1 MFGLARERS
10 RPPVACRQR
19 SPRLPTS
26 ETTMMSVSHASTRA
40 ALALV
45 LASVSWSA
53 GAAAQGPRSALDP
66 ITSAVINHPITTSSA
81 EARAHFLE
89 GLREFDLGRLIDANV
104 HFKAAVAADP
114 GFAFA
119 YLNVANTANSLD
131 EFKTNLA
138 LAEQHAAG
146 ASDAERL
153 QIQMA
158 RKGFDNGLA
167 GQTAAG
173 QPLGQAD
180 PQNPRAW
187 LALAGAQ
194 LGLNQHE
201 GARASIAEAL
211 ELSPK
216 LFAAHTALGLSYLF
230 GEPRDFTKALGH
242 MQEAEALA

>member
-1 MFGLARERS
+1 MLRRPRVDIIKNRGVHNSAPRRAGMFGLARERS

-104 HFKAAVAADP
+104 RFKAAVAADP
-114 GFAFA
+114 DFGF
-119 YLNVANTANSLD
+119 
-131 EFKTNLA
+131 EI
-138 LAEQHAAG
+138 G
-146 ASDAERL
+146 
-153 QIQMA
+153 
-158 RKGFDNGLA
+158 
-167 GQTAAG
+167 
-173 QPLGQAD
+173 
-180 PQNPRAW
+180 RA
-187 LALAGAQ
+187 
-194 LGLNQHE
+194 HV
-201 GARASIAEAL
+201 
-211 ELSPK
+211 
-216 LFAAHTALGLSYLF
+216 
-230 GEPRDFTKALGH
+230 
-242 MQEAEALA
+242 

>member
-26 ETTMMSVSHASTRA
+26 ETTMMSLSHASTRA

-104 HFKAAVAADP
+104 HFKAAVAADRDF
-114 GFAFA
+114 GFA

-138 LAEQHAAG
+138 LARLVLNSSSERSEEHTSELQSR
-146 ASDAERL
+146 SDLVCRL
-153 QIQMA
+153 
-158 RKGFDNGLA
+158 L
-167 GQTAAG
+167 
-173 QPLGQAD
+173 
-180 PQNPRAW
+180 
-187 LALAGAQ
+187 
-194 LGLNQHE
+194 
-201 GARASIAEAL
+201 L
-211 ELSPK
+211 EK
-216 LFAAHTALGLSYLF
+216 
-230 GEPRDFTKALGH
+230 KKK
-242 MQEAEALA
+242 